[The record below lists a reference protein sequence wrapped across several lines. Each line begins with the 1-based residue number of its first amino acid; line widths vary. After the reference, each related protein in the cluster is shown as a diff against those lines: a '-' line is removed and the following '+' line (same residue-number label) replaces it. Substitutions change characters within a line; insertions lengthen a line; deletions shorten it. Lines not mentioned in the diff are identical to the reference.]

1 MAASVVIRPVGS
13 DERAAWEPLWN
24 GYLAFYEATL
34 APGATSAG
42 KGSAIPTSRYSCWGP
57 TSMAN

>member
-1 MAASVVIRPVGS
+1 MAGHIVIRPVGS

-34 APGATSAG
+34 VDAPADADQQCAGAHSLRSG
-42 KGSAIPTSRYSCWGP
+42 GR
-57 TSMAN
+57 